1 MRKKIL
7 AANWKM
13 NLSLQEAKELFIKF
27 NSLLPQADN
36 IDYYIF
42 SPSIFLH
49 ELRVVKGKLILG
61 AQNFYP
67 EKSGAFTGEISIS
80 QLIDAQ
86 VNAVLIGHSERR
98 MLFNESD
105 ELIKQ
110 KVDFSLQNG
119 FNVIF
124 CCGESIEIRN
134 KKEHINFVRNQL
146 EVVFSHIKAP
156 DFSKCVIAYEPIWAI
171 GSGRTANEKEIE
183 EMHSAIRNW
192 ILKKYDV
199 STSQNISIL
208 YGGSCNGK
216 NAKSIFSCPN
226 VDGGLIGGASL
237 TFESFNEIANKLQV

>member
-13 NLSLQEAKELFIKF
+13 NLSLQEAKELFMKY
-27 NSLLPQADN
+27 NSLLPQVNN

-42 SPSIFLH
+42 SPSIFLY
-49 ELRVVKGKLILG
+49 ELRKVKGKLILG

-124 CCGESIEIRN
+124 CCGESIETRD

-146 EVVFSHIKAP
+146 EVAFSHIKAA